1 MILKNY
7 LKTLVYLSHQKA
19 IMSEFATNMIQEQEQ
34 DPTFPYNPPCMRCQ
48 PIIDHNSIHYNNS
61 DELFPLKLFSD
72 PEWKFGIFNLHIRSE
87 IPITSKHL
95 HIFFTIDGSGSMS
108 DICVDGRTKMQHIHY
123 TLENMIRIFHENP
136 ECNVSIHVQSF
147 DTKIEKHIQDVS
159 NIKEEI
165 LESLISKIKKIRPG
179 GSTNIEV
186 ALNSATQQI
195 TEYKLAYP
203 EHEVVH
209 LFLTDGEITD
219 GSRDMVLL
227 KTIVPDDCANI
238 FIGYGLEHDSQLL
251 SFLGNKKD
259 NDYRFIDALEKAGL
273 VYGEIIHGI
282 LYKAI
287 TDVTI
292 KPYGC
297 EIYDFQTNEWSDELM
312 IGNLLSEQKKT
323 YHIRSKTPETG
334 YISVLGRT
342 IVKTK
347 QFQILSEE
355 IEEQTKVH
363 PVLSLFET
371 NLTTYMFRQRTQEL
385 LYEARQYSEKTK
397 TNSNVLSIDHPHLI
411 LDELSRDINTVE
423 SERSIIKNKLSEF
436 RSLMLKYM
444 KENQLE
450 TDPIMKMLCDD
461 IYICIR
467 TIGTTVGNMFSC
479 ARQTSQGRQQTYACS
494 AVDSTDDSEP
504 TIHLQTSRP
513 YRGGVLPVPRLVR
526 QTNHNNNID
535 LLSIMYDQTQDPEAG
550 MGVDPDA
557 DMGLLSQ
564 DTLTPYSSNGVV
576 NLMRAVSGNVTLGN
590 EDVTQ
595 RIY

>member
-1 MILKNY
+1 
-7 LKTLVYLSHQKA
+7 
-19 IMSEFATNMIQEQEQ
+19 MSEFAINMKQEQ

-48 PIIDHNSIHYNNS
+48 PIIDYTSIHYHIS
-61 DELFPLKLFSD
+61 DESFPLELFSD

-87 IPITSKHL
+87 IPITSKHI

-136 ECNVSIHVQSF
+136 GCNVSIHVQSF

-165 LESLISKIKKIRPG
+165 LESLINKIKKIIPG
-179 GSTNIEV
+179 RSTNIEV
-186 ALNSATQQI
+186 ALNSACQQI
-195 TEYKLAYP
+195 TEYKLANP

-219 GSRDMVLL
+219 GSHDMNLL
-227 KTIVPDDCANI
+227 KTIVPDCANI
-238 FIGYGLEHDSQLL
+238 FIGYGLEHDSKLL

-273 VYGEIIHGI
+273 IYGEIIHGI

-287 TDVTI
+287 ADVTI
-292 KPYGC
+292 KPYSC
-297 EIYDFQTNEWSDELM
+297 EIYNFQTNEWSDELM

-323 YHIRSKTPETG
+323 YHIRSKTPEIG
-334 YISVLGRT
+334 YITVLGRT

-355 IEEQTKVH
+355 IEEQTKSH

-385 LYEARQYSEKTK
+385 LYEARQYSEKTQISI
-397 TNSNVLSIDHPHLI
+397 NDLSLNNQYLI
-411 LDELSRDINTVE
+411 LDELTRDINTVD
-423 SERSIIKNKLSEF
+423 SERSIFKNKLSDF

-444 KENQLE
+444 KDNHME
-450 TDPIMKMLCDD
+450 TDPIMIMLCDD

-467 TIGTTVGNMFSC
+467 TFGTTVGNMFSC
-479 ARQTSQGRQQTYACS
+479 ARQTSQGRQQSYTCS
-494 AVDSTDDSEP
+494 AVDSTDDSEQ
-504 TIHLQTSRP
+504 TIDLQTSRP
-513 YRGGVLPVPRLVR
+513 YRGGVLPLSRLVR
-526 QTNHNNNID
+526 QTNRNNNID
-535 LLSIMYDQTQDPEAG
+535 LLNIMYDQTQDPETN
-550 MGVDPDA
+550 
-557 DMGLLSQ
+557 MGLLSQ
-564 DTLTPYSSNGVV
+564 DTLTPYSSTGVV
-576 NLMRAVSGNVTLGN
+576 NLMRAVSGNVTLGA

>member
-1 MILKNY
+1 MNLKNY
-7 LKTLVYLSHQKA
+7 LKTLIYLSHQKA
-19 IMSEFATNMIQEQEQ
+19 IMSEFATNMTQEQ

-48 PIIDHNSIHYNNS
+48 PIIDHTSIHYNNS
-61 DELFPLKLFSD
+61 DESFPLKLFSD
-72 PEWKFGIFNLHIRSE
+72 PEWKFGIFNLHVRSE
-87 IPITSKHL
+87 IPITRKHL

-108 DICVDGRTKMQHIHY
+108 DMCIDGRTKMQHIHY

-165 LESLISKIKKIRPG
+165 LESLINKIQKIRPG

-203 EHEVVH
+203 EHEVIH

-227 KTIVPDDCANI
+227 KTILPDDCANI

-297 EIYDFQTNEWSDELM
+297 EIYDFQSNEWSDELM

-334 YISVLGRT
+334 YITVLGRT

-363 PVLSLFET
+363 PVVSLFET

-397 TNSNVLSIDHPHLI
+397 INVNVGLLHLHHPNL
-411 LDELSRDINTVE
+411 LDELPRDINTVE
-423 SERSIIKNKLSEF
+423 SERSLIKNKLSEF

-444 KENQLE
+444 KDNQLE

-494 AVDSTDDSEP
+494 AVDSTDDSDPRIE
-504 TIHLQTSRP
+504 LQTSRP
-513 YRGGVLPVPRLVR
+513 YRGIPPMPRLVR
-526 QTNHNNNID
+526 QTNHTNNID
-535 LLSIMYDQTQDPEAG
+535 LLSIAYDQTQDPEAG
-550 MGVDPDA
+550 MGVYPDA
-557 DMGLLSQ
+557 NIGLLSQ

-576 NLMRAVSGNVTLGN
+576 NLMRAVSGNVTLGI
-590 EDVTQ
+590 EDATQ
-595 RIY
+595 KIH